1 MHRSRF
7 ISDIPTNARYDHSIT
22 QIVSRGIFSKVPRG
36 TKTSDETVEEEEK
49 EGRRRRKK
57 EERTYANWQLGI
69 TRKKLEQASWKI
81 INIPPYKSPNIS
93 QQNVC
98 ISTITLSPCSK
109 IGHKETNFRVSR
121 IIASSWQVLPPCV
134 RIV

>member
-49 EGRRRRKK
+49 EGGKKKKKRR
-57 EERTYANWQLGI
+57 T
-69 TRKKLEQASWKI
+69 
-81 INIPPYKSPNIS
+81 
-93 QQNVC
+93 NVC
-98 ISTITLSPCSK
+98 KLAARDNQ
-109 IGHKETNFRVSR
+109 KETGAGFVENY
-121 IIASSWQVLPPCV
+121 
-134 RIV
+134 